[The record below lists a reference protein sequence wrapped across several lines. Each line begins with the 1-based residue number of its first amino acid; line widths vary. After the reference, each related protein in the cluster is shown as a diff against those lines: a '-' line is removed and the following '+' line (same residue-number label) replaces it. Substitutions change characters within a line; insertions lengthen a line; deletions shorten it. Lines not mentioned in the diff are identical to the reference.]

1 MSLSLIMKLTHIISM
16 SISSL
21 YWQVLPDAA
30 AVAQEARRRI
40 LTAADQ
46 AIEKKGCF
54 KLVLA
59 GGSTP
64 KMTYQLLRES
74 QSDWRHWHIYYGDE
88 RCLPVDESER
98 NSVMAWQA
106 WLAHVAIPATQIHPI
121 PAELGAVAG
130 ASRYAQVIDAILPFD
145 MVLLGMGEDGHTASL
160 FPGQTMIET
169 ESVHAVFNAP
179 KPPPERVSLSKKTLA
194 ETNELL
200 FLITGSS
207 KQAAVTAWREGK
219 GQDLPVSQIPFKKT
233 AVVLLDQAANGVF

>member
-1 MSLSLIMKLTHIISM
+1 MSLSLIIKLTQTISM
-16 SISSL
+16 NIFSL
-21 YWQVLPDAA
+21 HWQVLPDAT

-106 WLAHVAIPATQIHPI
+106 WLAHVAIPATQIHSI

-130 ASRYAQVIDAILPFD
+130 GF
-145 MVLLGMGEDGHTASL
+145 SL
-160 FPGQTMIET
+160 C
-169 ESVHAVFNAP
+169 
-179 KPPPERVSLSKKTLA
+179 
-194 ETNELL
+194 
-200 FLITGSS
+200 SS
-207 KQAAVTAWREGK
+207 
-219 GQDLPVSQIPFKKT
+219 D
-233 AVVLLDQAANGVF
+233 